1 MSDQINR
8 RAALTGFAAIGATF
22 GAAGSVGLIA
32 GDAHA
37 RAPLAKSQVSYYYR
51 FPLGEFQAT
60 VVSDG
65 PLPLGKPTDSMKGVA
80 EAELIKALSDN
91 FLPTDNIVLEQNVLV
106 LNTGKR
112 LAMFDSGMG
121 SSKLFGS
128 TTGRMLK
135 SLREAGISPTDID
148 DIICTHAHI
157 DHIGG
162 LVDAKGKRLFP
173 NATIHISQAD
183 FDFWTDEKKV
193 DDKALGA
200 FVKHARLN
208 LLPYKARLKFVTDG
222 KEVIPGV
229 TAMSAPGHTV
239 GHTIFLIQSAG
250 KTMAFTGDTTHHQI
264 LLTEKPRTEFAYDSD
279 PKAAVASRLK
289 VFDMLAKDRI
299 PMLAYHF
306 PWPGYGYLGKQGAD
320 SYRFF
325 AQPMTIVP
333 IPVKKA

>member
-8 RAALTGFAAIGATF
+8 RTAMTGGAALAVTLGGPGFGAT
-22 GAAGSVGLIA
+22 G
-32 GDAHA
+32 AHA
-37 RAPLAKSQVSYYYR
+37 RAPLAKSQTSYFYR

-65 PLPLGKPTDSMKGVA
+65 PLALGKPSDTMKGVT
-80 EAELIKALSDN
+80 EAELEKSLSEN
-91 FLPTDNIVLEQNVLV
+91 FLPTDLIVLEQNVLV

-121 SSKLFGS
+121 SSRIFGT
-128 TTGRMLK
+128 TTGRLTQ
-135 SLREAGISPTDID
+135 SLREAGINPADID

-157 DHIGG
+157 DHVGG
-162 LVDAKGKRLFP
+162 LTDANGKRLFP
-173 NATIHISQAD
+173 NATIHISQSD
-183 FDFWTDEKKV
+183 FDFWTDAAKV
-193 DDKALGA
+193 DDKALGP
-200 FVKHARLN
+200 FIKHARLN
-208 LLPYKARLKFVTDG
+208 LMPYKGRTKFVSDG

-229 TAMSAPGHTV
+229 TAMSAPGHTL
-239 GHTIFLIQSAG
+239 GHTIYLIQSG
-250 KTMAFTGDTTHHQI
+250 GQTMAFTGDITHHQI

-279 PKAAVASRLK
+279 PKLAVASRLK

-299 PMLAYHF
+299 PMLAFHF
-306 PWPGYGYLGKQGAD
+306 PWPGYGFLGRQGSD

-333 IPVKKA
+333 IPAKKA